1 MDRRKITDR
10 ALLRALDKEM
20 QRQEEHIELIASENY
35 ASAQVMEVQ
44 GSVLTNKY
52 AEGYPGRRYYG
63 GCQFV
68 DIAEQLAIDR
78 AKKLF
83 GAQFANVQP
92 HSGAQANQAIYAAI
106 IKPGDTILGM
116 SLAHGGHLTHGSPVN
131 FSGKLYKVV
140 SYGLEPD
147 TERIDYAQVERLAH
161 EHRPQVI
168 VAGASAYAPTI
179 EWARFRSVA
188 DQVGAKLF
196 VDMAHYAGLIAA
208 KLYPSPVNV
217 AHVIGST
224 THKTLRGPRGGFIL
238 ADAELGQAINSA
250 VFPGAQG
257 GPLMHVIAAKAAAFH
272 EAMTPAFKRYQKQVL
287 ANARALAEVLVAR
300 GCRVVSGGTDCHMF
314 LVDLRP
320 KRLTGKE
327 VEALLG
333 KAGITVNK
341 NAIPS
346 DPERPAITSG
356 VRLGSPAMTTRG
368 FGIEET
374 RQVGNLIADLL
385 DAPSNRRVGAR
396 VAAEVLKLCRK
407 HPVYSSKKPGH

>member
-20 QRQEEHIELIASENY
+20 QRQEDHIELIASENY

-83 GAQFANVQP
+83 AAPFANVQP

-131 FSGKLYKVV
+131 FSGKLYRVV
-140 SYGLEPD
+140 SYGLDPD
-147 TERIDYAQVERLAH
+147 TERIDYAQVERLAQ

-168 VAGASAYAPTI
+168 VAGASAYAPVI
-179 EWARFRSVA
+179 EWARFRAIA
-188 DQVGAKLF
+188 DGVGAKLF

-208 KLYPSPVNV
+208 GLYPSPVNV

-287 ANARALAEVLVAR
+287 ANARALAEVLAAR

-320 KRLTGKE
+320 KKLTGKE
-327 VEALLG
+327 AEALLG
-333 KAGITVNK
+333 SVGITVNK
-341 NAIPS
+341 NAIPN
-346 DPERPAITSG
+346 DPEKPMVTSG
-356 VRLGSPAMTTRG
+356 IRLGSPAMTTRG
-368 FGIEET
+368 FGLAEA
-374 RQVGNLIADLL
+374 RQVGELIADLL
-385 DAPSNRRVGAR
+385 DAPESRRVR
-396 VAAEVLKLCRK
+396 SQVAASVRSLCRRY
-407 HPVYSSKKPGH
+407 PVYAARRSR